1 MKFEPGDKAMI
12 VATWAFLPI
21 GTIVTITDV
30 HRSFNVCDFNGTTQ
44 FMTDDELEPI
54 NT

>member
-1 MKFEPGDKAMI
+1 MKFEPGDIAMTVTTSGI
-12 VATWAFLPI
+12 LPI

-30 HRSFNVCDFNGTTQ
+30 HRSFNVCDFNGIAQ
-44 FMTDDELEPI
+44 FLTDDELEPI